1 MVFAALCD
9 MMEMQK
15 GKERV
20 NNYSRGELHFDIWLF
35 GVYWKLR
42 FKVEWLDEGRC
53 CVKLSIR
60 ESGKYDDDEK
70 DELKETLERMITSE
84 FSLLDNMLLIVS
96 PLATTF
102 AGVEN

>member
-9 MMEMQK
+9 LMEMQK

-20 NNYSRGELHFDIWLF
+20 NDYSNGELHFDVWLF

-53 CVKLSIR
+53 CVKLSIK

-70 DELKETLERMITSE
+70 EELKETLERMITSE
-84 FSLLDNMLLIVS
+84 FALLDSVLL
-96 PLATTF
+96 
-102 AGVEN
+102 AGTPTSTHKIAD